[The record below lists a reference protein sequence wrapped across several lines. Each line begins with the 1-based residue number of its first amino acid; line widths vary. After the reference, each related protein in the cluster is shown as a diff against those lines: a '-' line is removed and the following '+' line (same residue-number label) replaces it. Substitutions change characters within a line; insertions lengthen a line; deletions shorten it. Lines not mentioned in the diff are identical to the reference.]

1 MKERRRKIKKL
12 LIVTSTSERKR
23 KKNRNI
29 CNMTVGLDFFL
40 FQRNE
45 EKKTEKKRKENE
57 RHRLSNGFVVV
68 KVICFHR

>member
-12 LIVTSTSERKR
+12 LIVTSTSEKKR

-45 EKKTEKKRKENE
+45 EKKQKRKENE